1 MLIKYNIEIPEKIIR
16 TLGFKESEV
25 SATLKKELAVHFF
38 QRNLLSFGQARQ
50 LAELSVWDFLE
61 LLRERKVP
69 LHYDIP
75 EYEED
80 LKTIQKLK

>member
-1 MLIKYNIEIPEKIIR
+1 MQLKYEITIPEKVAKV
-16 TLGFKESEV
+16 LGLKDSEAG
-25 SATLKKELAVHFF
+25 SYLKKELAVYFF

-50 LAELSVWDFLE
+50 LAELSVHDFLE

-69 LHYDIP
+69 LHYDII

-80 LKTIQKLK
+80 SRTIQEIL